1 MKLIAN
7 SFWGFLA
14 KRPNKRQHK
23 FITKT
28 PDWLTMLADAS
39 NIIEDVDF
47 KHKDVLQVY
56 YTKNEEMELPAPN
69 TNVVLASFVTAQ
81 GRLKLYSEL
90 QKLNDRILYIDTII
104 FVSKPDMNL
113 RWDQIFV
120 SGQMKLV
127 QKTAVTLKHSFQR
140 DLKTMAMIC
149 RTVKPNAS

>member
-90 QKLNDRILYIDTII
+90 QKLNDRILYIDLPNGKTKCIVKGI
-104 FVSKPDMNL
+104 TQNSLASV
-113 RWDQIFV
+113 
-120 SGQMKLV
+120 KLDHE
-127 QKTAVTLKHSFQR
+127 KA
-140 DLKTMAMIC
+140 C
-149 RTVKPNAS
+149 